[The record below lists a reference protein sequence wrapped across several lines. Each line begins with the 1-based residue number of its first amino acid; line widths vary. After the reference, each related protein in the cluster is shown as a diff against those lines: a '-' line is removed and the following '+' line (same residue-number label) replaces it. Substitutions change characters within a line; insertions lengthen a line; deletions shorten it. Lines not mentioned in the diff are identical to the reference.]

1 MMRLSI
7 IDRYV
12 FRELA
17 ASFFFCL
24 AIFLITG
31 LIAGFLP
38 LLQKGIE
45 HGLTL
50 TMILFQV
57 LINALPS
64 TLVSVL
70 PLSITIGIL
79 LGLGRMS
86 ADNEIAAL
94 KSAGISVVRLLPPVM
109 LLGFVGF
116 ALSLACTLVLIPAGI
131 SRGHELMREALTAR
145 PHAGIE
151 ERTFHDNFK
160 DLILYVEKI
169 EPGTG
174 IMKNVFIQESSD
186 PDDVKTILA
195 RQGKVAPDPQGK
207 DLVLNLSDGAILRED
222 RLGDSKPAIEFKNYV
237 FRYPLPD
244 TGLGATR
251 KSLEENSVSEIV
263 QRVRSARLKQQT
275 TTGQERELYQ
285 REERLGR
292 IFLTQRFTHPLACM
306 ALALMAF
313 PLGTLGMGKSRLN
326 NVALGLVA
334 IFVYYALALATERL
348 ARSGLVQPEPILMAP
363 PAIFVAAAAYFIR
376 CVRLERVT
384 TPLLFLGRG
393 ARFLRGAK
401 F

>member
-1 MMRLSI
+1 MGLSI

-12 FRELA
+12 FRELV

-24 AIFLITG
+24 AIFLVTG

-70 PLSITIGIL
+70 PLSLTIGIL
-79 LGLGRMS
+79 LGLGRMT

-109 LLGFVGF
+109 LLGCIGF

-145 PHAGIE
+145 PIAGIE

-169 EPGTG
+169 EPGTE
-174 IMKNVFIQESSD
+174 IMKNVFIRESSD

-207 DLVLNLSDGAILRED
+207 DLVLNLNDGVILRED

-237 FRYPLPD
+237 FRYSRPNP
-244 TGLGATR
+244 GPEVAS
-251 KSLEENSVSEIV
+251 KSLEENTVSEIV
-263 QRVRSARLKQQT
+263 QRIRRARAKQKT
-275 TTGQERELYQ
+275 TTGQEHELYQ

-292 IFLTQRFTHPLACM
+292 IFLTQRFVHPLACM

-313 PLGTLGMGKSRLN
+313 PLGVLGMGKSRLN
-326 NVALGLVA
+326 NVALGLGA

-348 ARSGLVQPEPILMAP
+348 ARSGLAQPEPVLFLP
-363 PAIFVAAAAYFIR
+363 PVLFVAAAAYFIH
-376 CVRLERVT
+376 CVRLERVPG
-384 TPLLFLGRG
+384 PLLFLRRG
-393 ARFLRGAK
+393 LRLLRGSK